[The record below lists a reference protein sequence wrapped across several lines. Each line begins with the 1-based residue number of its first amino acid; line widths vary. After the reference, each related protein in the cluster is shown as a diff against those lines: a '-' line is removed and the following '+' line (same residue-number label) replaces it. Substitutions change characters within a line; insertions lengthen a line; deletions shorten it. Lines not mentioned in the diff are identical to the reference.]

1 MKNCFENI
9 INKLTDDNLTDQEK
23 VRVAVYDL
31 SESEFFI
38 YYVLEVINS
47 KKSISSRRLND
58 ANYVIKELEGKLN
71 ILNEGGAGTKLN
83 NKLVQMALEQVKE
96 YKENPYTTFKI

>member
-47 KKSISSRRLND
+47 KKAISSRRLNN
-58 ANYVIKELEGKLN
+58 ANYLIKELEEKLN
-71 ILNEGGAGTKLN
+71 ILKEDGAGTKLN
-83 NKLVQMALEQVKE
+83 NKLVRMALEQVKE

>member
-9 INKLTDDNLTDQEK
+9 VNKLTDDNLTEQEK

-47 KKSISSRRLND
+47 KKAISSRRLND
-58 ANYVIKELEGKLN
+58 ANYIIKELEGKLN
-71 ILNEGGAGTKLN
+71 ILKEDGAGTKLN

-96 YKENPYTTFKI
+96 YKENPYTTFKL